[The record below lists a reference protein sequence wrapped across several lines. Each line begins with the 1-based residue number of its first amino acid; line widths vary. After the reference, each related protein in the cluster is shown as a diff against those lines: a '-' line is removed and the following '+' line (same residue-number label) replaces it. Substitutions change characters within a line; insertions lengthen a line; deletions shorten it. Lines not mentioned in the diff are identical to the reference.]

1 MLYQSKKEK
10 LITKKFIKN
19 GYIILK
25 LKDKKSL
32 NYIKNNL
39 VNSINNLIPKK
50 KKNIKNLN
58 YIHNSIKIDQLNNF
72 RVKLIKKLN
81 DNKNLRFHYFN
92 LARDCLYTLVGNE
105 LLMQKKINLS
115 IQFPNDNS
123 SLLPIHSDV
132 WSGDSPF
139 EINLWVPFV
148 NCYKTKSM
156 YILPEKNKN
165 YFHHIMRKKKI
176 KSSLQMYKIIK
187 KKLKWLKVNYGEVLI
202 FNQNL
207 PHGNIVNLEKET
219 RLSMNCRFKS
229 YFSPFGD
236 KKIGEFFDPI
246 TTRAMTTLGL
256 NYKSPFE

>member
-81 DNKNLRFHYFN
+81 NNKNLRFHYFN

-115 IQFPNDNS
+115 IQFPND
-123 SLLPIHSDV
+123 
-132 WSGDSPF
+132 DS
-139 EINLWVPFV
+139 
-148 NCYKTKSM
+148 
-156 YILPEKNKN
+156 
-165 YFHHIMRKKKI
+165 
-176 KSSLQMYKIIK
+176 
-187 KKLKWLKVNYGEVLI
+187 
-202 FNQNL
+202 
-207 PHGNIVNLEKET
+207 
-219 RLSMNCRFKS
+219 
-229 YFSPFGD
+229 
-236 KKIGEFFDPI
+236 
-246 TTRAMTTLGL
+246 
-256 NYKSPFE
+256 

>member
-81 DNKNLRFHYFN
+81 DDKNLRFHYFN

-115 IQFPNDNS
+115 IQFPNDDS

-139 EINLWVPFV
+139 EINLWVPLV